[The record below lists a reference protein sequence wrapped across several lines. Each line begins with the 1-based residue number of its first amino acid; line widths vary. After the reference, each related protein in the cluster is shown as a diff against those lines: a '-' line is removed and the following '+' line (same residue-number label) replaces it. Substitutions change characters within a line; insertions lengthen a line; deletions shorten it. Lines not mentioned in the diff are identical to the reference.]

1 MLMHAATEYFAATG
15 GFHPLAQVIG
25 DLTPEAPPKSDGFL
39 RLVRWLLWGVVLAGV
54 AALIYAGGKF
64 GWEKYNGGS
73 LESPKIVV
81 GALIGGVIA
90 MSAGTIM
97 NTVVMT

>member
-1 MLMHAATEYFAATG
+1 MILHSLHTG
-15 GFHPLAQVIG
+15 IDILAQIE
-25 DLTPEAPPKSDGFL
+25 LTPEAPPKSDGFL
-39 RLVRWLLWGVVLAGV
+39 RLGRWLLWFVVLAGV
-54 AALIYAGGKF
+54 CALVYGGGKF

-90 MSAGTIM
+90 TSAGTIM
-97 NTVVMT
+97 NTVVLS